1 MTDPICVPFSNKRNV
16 SPSRTT
22 ATWVQRE
29 EFGFAIPV
37 RDIKSMPEDL
47 TVKSHV
53 VELLVMFIKLLLSC
67 SCENTAAVSPDPTG
81 DVNMTQ
87 KSIVKS
93 PSAKYRLSV
102 SNARMESLFP
112 NSSD

>member
-1 MTDPICVPFSNKRNV
+1 M
-16 SPSRTT
+16 
-22 ATWVQRE
+22 WVQRE

-37 RDIKSMPEDL
+37 RDINSTPADV
-47 TVKSHV
+47 TVKSQV
-53 VELLVMFIKLLLSC
+53 VELLVMFIRLLLSC
-67 SCENTAAVSPDPTG
+67 SCEKTAAVSPEPTG

-93 PSAKYRLSV
+93 PPPKYRSSV
-102 SNARMESLFP
+102 SNARMESPFS

>member
-1 MTDPICVPFSNKRNV
+1 M
-16 SPSRTT
+16 
-22 ATWVQRE
+22 WVHRD

-37 RDIKSMPEDL
+37 RDIKSMPEDV
-47 TVKSHV
+47 TVKSQV

-67 SCENTAAVSPDPTG
+67 SCEKITAVSPDPTG

-93 PSAKYRLSV
+93 PSAKFRSSV
-102 SNARMESLFP
+102 SSARMESPFS

>member
-1 MTDPICVPFSNKRNV
+1 MADPICVPFSNRRNV

-22 ATWVQRE
+22 AMWVQSE
-29 EFGFAIPV
+29 KFGFAIPV
-37 RDIKSMPEDL
+37 RDINSTPEEV
-47 TVKSHV
+47 TVKSQV

-67 SCENTAAVSPDPTG
+67 SCEKTAAVSSDPTG

-87 KSIVKS
+87 KSNVKS
-93 PSAKYRLSV
+93 PSAKYTSSV
-102 SNARMESLFP
+102 SSARMESSFP